1 MQIEEDL
8 YYLADEPVKGKARRE
23 RSSHPYD
30 HYRKDYLHT
39 FHHSAHLIRSTCYL
53 LLLLCLICRIP
64 AGRAQTLSGE
74 DAKGTAG
81 ELT

>member
-1 MQIEEDL
+1 MTM
-8 YYLADEPVKGKARRE
+8 RC
-23 RSSHPYD
+23 
-30 HYRKDYLHT
+30 RKT
-39 FHHSAHLIRSTCYL
+39 IISL

-81 ELT
+81 ELAENLDPNAAADPDTDGNWEALKAEIDEYMESFQAFAEA